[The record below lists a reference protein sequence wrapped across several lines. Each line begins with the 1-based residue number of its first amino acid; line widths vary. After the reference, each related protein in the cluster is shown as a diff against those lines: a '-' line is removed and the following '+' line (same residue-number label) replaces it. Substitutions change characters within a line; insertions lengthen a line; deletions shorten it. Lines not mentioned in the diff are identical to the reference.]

1 MGCRRGAVSSCE
13 KAARENLNRA
23 ADESVSVPSKDTKQT
38 ALGVNL
44 TRSITVEQLN
54 SGEGEYKYP

>member
-1 MGCRRGAVSSCE
+1 MGCRRGAVSFCE

-23 ADESVSVPSKDTKQT
+23 ADESVSVPIKDTKQT

-44 TRSITVEQLN
+44 TITVELLN
-54 SGEGEYKYP
+54 SGEGKYKYP

>member
-23 ADESVSVPSKDTKQT
+23 ADENVPVPIKDTKQT

-44 TRSITVEQLN
+44 TITVELLN
-54 SGEGEYKYP
+54 SGEGKYKYP